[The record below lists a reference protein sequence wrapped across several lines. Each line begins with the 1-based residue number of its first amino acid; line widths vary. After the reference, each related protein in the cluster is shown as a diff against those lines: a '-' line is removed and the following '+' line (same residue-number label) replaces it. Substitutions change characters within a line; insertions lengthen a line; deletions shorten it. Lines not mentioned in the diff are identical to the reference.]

1 MDNVET
7 ERSDAR
13 RQPAIFVGHGSPM
26 NAIEDNPFSRAW
38 NAYAQRL
45 DKLPERPRAIVAVSA
60 HWTTDALA
68 VRTAAD
74 NPVIN
79 DMYGFPQPL
88 YELGYSPA
96 GDPALARRVM
106 ELAGGAVHPDNDWG
120 IDHGVWAPLTHL
132 FPEADV
138 PVVMVSVA
146 PSLGAKAHF
155 ELGRALRPLRDQ
167 GVLILGS
174 GNVVHSFRYA
184 DPGEPES
191 MAPWAEGMDSGARDS
206 VRARDWDAEVSG
218 AALGKDGRKAF
229 QTTEHYLPLPAVLG
243 AAYED
248 EDVEVWN
255 EGGQLGSFS
264 MTSYSFGM
272 PRA

>member
-1 MDNVET
+1 MET
-7 ERSDAR
+7 NAPAPT
-13 RQPAIFVGHGSPM
+13 RQPALFVGHGSPM
-26 NAIEDNPFSRAW
+26 NAIEDNRFSRAW
-38 NAYAQRL
+38 NALAPRL
-45 DKLPERPRAIVAVSA
+45 AAHRPRAIVAISA
-60 HWTTDALA
+60 HWTTEALA

-106 ELAGGAVHPDNDWG
+106 ELAGGAVTSDNQWG
-120 IDHGVWAPLTHL
+120 IDHGVWAPLSHL
-132 FPEADV
+132 FPRADV

-146 PSLGAKAHF
+146 PRLGAQAHF
-155 ELGRALRPLRDQ
+155 DLGRALRPLRDQ

-184 DPGEPES
+184 SQGKPNDLL
-191 MAPWAEGMDSGARDS
+191 PWAEQVDEGARD
-206 VRARDWDAEVSG
+206 AILAHEWDRVVTGE
-218 AALGKDGRKAF
+218 ALGPDIRRAF
-229 QTTEHYLPLPAVLG
+229 QTTEHYLPLPAILG
-243 AAYED
+243 AAHDD
-248 EDVEVWN
+248 EPIEVWN

-272 PRA
+272 